1 MMVISPRLPAQE
13 QTGQLSGVRSLLRQ
27 TPRRKHE
34 SSARL
39 SARQRR
45 MQNEI

>member
-1 MMVISPRLPAQE
+1 
-13 QTGQLSGVRSLLRQ
+13 VRFLLRQ